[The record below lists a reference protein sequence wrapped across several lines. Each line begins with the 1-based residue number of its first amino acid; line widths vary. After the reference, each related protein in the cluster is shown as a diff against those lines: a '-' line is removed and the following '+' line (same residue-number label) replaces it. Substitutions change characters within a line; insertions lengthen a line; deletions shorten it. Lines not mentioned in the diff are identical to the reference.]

1 MTVTGHRVPRR
12 PTDHLP
18 NDQMP
23 RRLLGAAVLAGVLL
37 VIVVVAGVRGRTV
50 AGEPTAQPIKAA
62 PQVGDCVTENPH
74 DLGAN
79 LFDLPALP
87 TGSCSGPRFGEVVFI
102 GARVHRPHRGRPVI
116 GPVP

>member
-18 NDQMP
+18 NDHMP

-50 AGEPTAQPIKAA
+50 AGEPTAQPIKTA

-74 DLGAN
+74 DLRSRS
-79 LFDLPALP
+79 L
-87 TGSCSGPRFGEVVFI
+87 
-102 GARVHRPHRGRPVI
+102 
-116 GPVP
+116 